1 MERKDISVQV
11 DEYLL
16 NYRVSAIIRKGSKI
30 LTHHSI
36 GSEHYTLPGGRVKEG
51 EDTISALKREIL
63 EEMNLKTKYIRPVSF
78 IENFFILKGKKYHE
92 LLVTHELEFEDK
104 NAYNIDIKPA
114 EAHKKGKLEFK
125 WLDIDELDNVKFVPK
140 EMKRVIKENKTF
152 EHIINNENKEQK

>member
-1 MERKDISVQV
+1 MERNDISVQV

-51 EDTISALKREIL
+51 EDTISALQREIL

-125 WLDIDELDNVKFVPK
+125 WIDTKELDNIKFVPK
-140 EMKRVIKENKTF
+140 EMKRVIEGNKTF